1 MRLLLKIS
9 GGTFYQIQTDTY
21 IYIYIYI
28 YIGNR
33 KKTTLSSREL

>member
-28 YIGNR
+28 GNR